1 MGLQNAGR
9 RIGDR
14 RNNDIIRKA
23 AWLGVSLDWEETMA
37 LEKNA
42 GLSAEKMPKH
52 VAIIMDG
59 NGRWAKKRG
68 LPRKAGHK
76 AGAETLEKIISAARE
91 LGLAHL
97 TVYAFSTENW
107 KRSQE
112 EVDAIMNLLRQYL
125 KNYFKK
131 FIKDD
136 VRMDVIGDI
145 SRLDA
150 DIQEQIL
157 EIERLS
163 KDKTGLF
170 VHIALN
176 YGGRDEL
183 RRAMAKLVQEAV
195 EGRLT
200 AGEITEEK
208 ISSFLDT
215 AGTPD
220 PELVIRTSGEE
231 RISNFLLWQSAYSEF
246 YFCDTLWPDFKR
258 EELEKAIFSYQN
270 RERRFGGR

>member
-1 MGLQNAGR
+1 
-9 RIGDR
+9 
-14 RNNDIIRKA
+14 
-23 AWLGVSLDWEETMA
+23 MA
-37 LEKNA
+37 LEKDA
-42 GLSAEKMPKH
+42 GRFPLSAEKMPKH
-52 VAIIMDG
+52 IAIIMDG

-91 LGLAHL
+91 LGLEHL

-145 SRLDA
+145 NRLDA
-150 DIQEQIL
+150 DIQKQIM
-157 EIERLS
+157 EIEQLS
-163 KDKTGLF
+163 KEKTGLF

-183 RRAMAKLVQEAV
+183 RRAMTKMAQEVV
-195 EGRLT
+195 EGRLLPEEMT
-200 AGEITEEK
+200 EDCIAGY
-208 ISSFLDT
+208 LDT

-231 RISNFLLWQSAYSEF
+231 RISNFLLWQAAYSEF
-246 YFCDTLWPDFKR
+246 YFCDTLWPDFTKT
-258 EELEKAIFSYQN
+258 ELEKAFFAYQN

>member
-1 MGLQNAGR
+1 
-9 RIGDR
+9 
-14 RNNDIIRKA
+14 
-23 AWLGVSLDWEETMA
+23 MA
-37 LEKNA
+37 LNGTTGEFP
-42 GLSAEKMPKH
+42 LSAEKMPKH
-52 VAIIMDG
+52 IAIIMDG

-91 LGLAHL
+91 LGLLHL

-145 SRLDA
+145 RRLDA

-163 KDKTGLF
+163 ENKTGLS

-183 RRAMAKLVQEAV
+183 RRAMAKIAAEAAK
-195 EGRLT
+195 GRLSPE
-200 AGEITEEK
+200 EITEDS
-208 ISSFLDT
+208 IGSYLDT
-215 AGTPD
+215 SGTPD

-246 YFCDTLWPDFKR
+246 YFCDTLWPDFTKAD
-258 EELEKAIFSYQN
+258 LEKAIYSYQN

>member
-1 MGLQNAGR
+1 
-9 RIGDR
+9 
-14 RNNDIIRKA
+14 
-23 AWLGVSLDWEETMA
+23 MA
-37 LEKNA
+37 LEKDA
-42 GLSAEKMPKH
+42 GRFPLSAEKMPKH
-52 VAIIMDG
+52 IAIIMDG

-91 LGLAHL
+91 LGLEHL

-136 VRMDVIGDI
+136 VRMNVIGDI
-145 SRLDA
+145 NRLDA
-150 DIQEQIL
+150 DIQKQIL
-157 EIERLS
+157 EIEQLS
-163 KDKTGLF
+163 KEKTGLF

-183 RRAMAKLVQEAV
+183 RRAMTKMAQEAV
-195 EGRLT
+195 EGRLLP
-200 AGEITEEK
+200 EEMTEEC
-208 ISSFLDT
+208 IAGYLDT

-231 RISNFLLWQSAYSEF
+231 RISNFLLWQAAYSEF
-246 YFCDTLWPDFKR
+246 YFCDTLWPDFTKT
-258 EELEKAIFSYQN
+258 ELEKAVFAYQN

>member
-1 MGLQNAGR
+1 
-9 RIGDR
+9 
-14 RNNDIIRKA
+14 
-23 AWLGVSLDWEETMA
+23 MA
-37 LEKNA
+37 LEKDA
-42 GLSAEKMPKH
+42 GRFPLSAEKMPKH
-52 VAIIMDG
+52 IAIIMDG

-91 LGLAHL
+91 LGLEHL

-145 SRLDA
+145 NRLDA
-150 DIQEQIL
+150 DIQKQIM
-157 EIERLS
+157 EIEQLS
-163 KDKTGLF
+163 KEKTGLF

-183 RRAMAKLVQEAV
+183 RRAMTKMAQEVV
-195 EGRLT
+195 EGRVLPEEMT
-200 AGEITEEK
+200 EDCIAGY
-208 ISSFLDT
+208 LDT

-231 RISNFLLWQSAYSEF
+231 RISNFLLWQAAYSEF
-246 YFCDTLWPDFKR
+246 YFCDTLWPDFTKT
-258 EELEKAIFSYQN
+258 ELEKAVFAYQN

>member
-1 MGLQNAGR
+1 
-9 RIGDR
+9 
-14 RNNDIIRKA
+14 
-23 AWLGVSLDWEETMA
+23 MA
-37 LEKNA
+37 LEKDA
-42 GLSAEKMPKH
+42 GRFPLSAEKMPKH
-52 VAIIMDG
+52 IAIIMDG

-91 LGLAHL
+91 LGLEHL

-145 SRLDA
+145 RRLDA
-150 DIQEQIL
+150 DIQKQII
-157 EIERLS
+157 EIEQLS
-163 KDKTGLF
+163 MEKTGLF

-183 RRAMAKLVQEAV
+183 RRAMTKIAQEAA
-195 EGRLT
+195 EGRLLPEEMT
-200 AGEITEEK
+200 EDCIAGY
-208 ISSFLDT
+208 LDT

-246 YFCDTLWPDFKR
+246 YFCDTLWPDFTKT
-258 EELEKAIFSYQN
+258 ELEKAIFAYQN